1 MPVWVGVPLSIATE
15 SALKNRADILT
26 AANISPVILTPDD
39 SDQIIRIHV
48 DYLDE
53 AKHEEYRT
61 YMMSTFS
68 RPGEYF
74 YDVGNPEWSNFQCH
88 HRHVQSVCKCHLPI
102 YHIGQDEAVFKQ
114 YALPSRTWSVQGK
127 TKLRPKTEGM
137 GVMVSAVFDEWRGFG
152 LQLTEAEIALVNDT
166 REAAATADGKVP
178 RRRINTGESPG
189 LIFFQYG
196 NGKGKQGYWDGV
208 KFQEQCIDFMDV
220 LEIIYPRMQ
229 ILLEVDHSSGHL
241 KEQSDGLMVNAM
253 GMRWG
258 GKTVPKRDS
267 VMEDGCLGSNPPT
280 IKGRQLTLGSVQKMI
295 FEEGDEGPFYEVRA
309 LRHDTP
315 MNAEE
320 IVKEKEKRRKR
331 KNVLVTENDVEA
343 EGVVDEIAPDAPYV
357 NQGFEGKNKG
367 IKQVRASFNYSRF
380 QLQYICYI
388 IKIFF
393 LYRYYTREVYMWME
407 CRGDKQLLSRR
418 NMLLLVWRTKF
429 YLITWMPMLF

>member
-1 MPVWVGVPLSIATE
+1 
-15 SALKNRADILT
+15 
-26 AANISPVILTPDD
+26 
-39 SDQIIRIHV
+39 
-48 DYLDE
+48 
-53 AKHEEYRT
+53 
-61 YMMSTFS
+61 
-68 RPGEYF
+68 
-74 YDVGNPEWSNFQCH
+74 
-88 HRHVQSVCKCHLPI
+88 
-102 YHIGQDEAVFKQ
+102 
-114 YALPSRTWSVQGK
+114 
-127 TKLRPKTEGM
+127 
-137 GVMVSAVFDEWRGFG
+137 
-152 LQLTEAEIALVNDT
+152 
-166 REAAATADGKVP
+166 
-178 RRRINTGESPG
+178 
-189 LIFFQYG
+189 
-196 NGKGKQGYWDGV
+196 
-208 KFQEQCIDFMDV
+208 MDV

-367 IKQVRASFNYSRF
+367 IKQVRASFNYLRF

-393 LYRYYTREVYMWME
+393 RYRYYTREVYMWME